1 MNPIIFST
9 IFLLIILFHPIYG
22 QEGYIDV
29 KRLPTPDCSG
39 KTSIWNEFNKN
50 EIKIL
55 VRPDN
60 PSDSVEYFRMFNY
73 IKELFV
79 DSLIKKESQLIES
92 DFKAGLA
99 IFGLINDFNNWDR
112 FNLSIEQIPNGF
124 LFNGIKY
131 STNSDGIFFISND
144 KLVYS
149 GNSLEEILKLQ
160 STVAAFYKYIIFKN
174 GLMDKLCIND
184 STIIDVA
191 KVRDSNYNKSF
202 TKYYNLFVDKKLGE
216 INISDSIII
225 DICDKMQL
233 PLPEFKINAFF
244 HNDPNATRMF
254 ANFYFMTGCE
264 TLEPTM
270 KIGTVQIDGIHATG
284 NDIGLTK
291 HETFHYVWEKLV
303 GQHINGS
310 EFLNEGIQKYYEFL
324 RDTSVLTYSK
334 NIQKKYSDYDLTNLV
349 TVGNKEVFWN
359 DAPKENNWTI
369 AYELSGLFV
378 KYLIDNWGLNKFK
391 QIFVSKNIEE
401 SFIKYY
407 ELTSKEIILNYNQW
421 VKNNY

>member
-1 MNPIIFST
+1 MKHIIFST
-9 IFLLIILFHPIYG
+9 IFLLNILFHPVYG

-29 KRLPTPDCSG
+29 KKLPLPDCSG

-55 VRPDN
+55 VIPDS
-60 PSDSVEYFRMFNY
+60 PSDSVEFFRMFKY
-73 IKELFV
+73 KGGYA
-79 DSLIKKESQLIES
+79 DSLIKRESRLTDK
-92 DFKAGLA
+92 DFEMGLE
-99 IFGLINDFNNWDR
+99 IYGTINDFKNWDR
-112 FNLSIEQIPNGF
+112 FHLPFKKIPNGF
-124 LFNGIKY
+124 SFNDVEYIK
-131 STNSDGIFFISND
+131 NSDGFFFISNNRM
-144 KLVYS
+144 VFS
-149 GNSLEEILKLQ
+149 GNSLEEIWKQQ
-160 STVAAFYKYIIFKN
+160 STMAAYYKYMIFKN

-191 KVRDSNYNKSF
+191 KVRDSNYNKSS
-202 TKYYNLFVDKKLGE
+202 TNYYNLFVDKKLGE

-225 DICDKMQL
+225 DICHTMQL
-233 PLPEFKINAFF
+233 PLPEFKINAFL
-244 HNDPNATRMF
+244 HNDPNASIMF
-254 ANFYFMTGCE
+254 ANYYFMTNCE

-284 NDIGLTK
+284 NDIGLIK

-303 GQHINGS
+303 GQVIDGS

-324 RDTSVLTYSK
+324 SDTSVLSYSK
-334 NIQKKYSDYDLTNLV
+334 NIQQKYSDYDLTSLV
-349 TVGNKEVFWN
+349 TVGNMEAFWN

-391 QIFVSKNIEE
+391 QFFVSKNIED

-407 ELTSKEIILNYNQW
+407 DVTSQEIILNYNQW

>member
-1 MNPIIFST
+1 MKHILFST
-9 IFLLIILFHPIYG
+9 IFLLNIVFHQVYG
-22 QEGYIDV
+22 QEDYIDV
-29 KRLPTPDCSG
+29 RKLPVPDCSG
-39 KTSIWNEFNKN
+39 KTSIWNDFNKN
-50 EIKIL
+50 ITKIL
-55 VRPDN
+55 VIPDN
-60 PSDSVEYFRMFNY
+60 PSDSVEFFRMFNH

-92 DFKAGLA
+92 DFKVGLA
-99 IFGLINDFNNWDR
+99 IYGLINDFNNWNR
-112 FNLSIEQIPNGF
+112 FNLPIDQISNGF
-124 LFNGIKY
+124 LFNGIEY
-131 STNSDGIFFISND
+131 SKNSDGIYFISND
-144 KLVYS
+144 RVVYS
-149 GNSLEEILKLQ
+149 GNSLEEIWKLQ
-160 STVAAFYKYIIFKN
+160 STVAALYKYMIFKN

-191 KVRDSNYNKSF
+191 KIRESNYNKSS

-216 INISDSIII
+216 INISDSIIL
-225 DICDKMQL
+225 DICDKTQL
-233 PLPEFKINAFF
+233 PLPEFKINAFL
-244 HNDPNATRMF
+244 HNDPNATRLF
-254 ANFYFMTGCE
+254 SNFYFMTGCE

-270 KIGTVQIDGIHATG
+270 KFGNVQFDGIHTTG
-284 NDIGLTK
+284 NDINFVK

-303 GQHINGS
+303 GESPN
-310 EFLNEGIQKYYEFL
+310 EFFNEGIQKYYEFL
-324 RDTSVLTYSK
+324 NDTAVSSYAK
-334 NIQKKYSDYDLTNLV
+334 NIQQKYADYDLTNLV

-359 DAPKENNWTI
+359 DAPRENNWTI

-391 QIFVSKNIEE
+391 QFFVSKNIEE